1 MKVTARTASLTTPQS
16 HEGRV
21 GRLMRRGLNPD
32 LLSFVGFVGY
42 RYRFLFVYVL
52 IGVVSL
58 GLELVVYRGLERLG
72 VMYPFCAFVGVVS
85 GILVAYWGNVRFNFK
100 VPHGK
105 RQRALLYFVVIS
117 CFSWMVQFLIRRRI
131 PNWSYEE
138 ARLSISGAVFFLA
151 YLLHRRFSFSDY
163 KKVGVAVYANGIED
177 IKKVHARIQNFADI
191 IHVDIV
197 DASYGQQDHEVRT
210 YRLEVVRAY
219 WANKPIHVHVM
230 SRTPSR
236 YLRDILPH
244 ADRIYVHVEIDEDVA
259 AVLAKVRQAGK
270 QVGVALVTETPLGVL
285 RPYLDRIDGVLF
297 LAYLLHRRFSF
308 SDYKKVGVAVYAN
321 GIEDI
326 KKVHARIQNFADII
340 HVDIVDASYGQQD
353 HEVRT
358 YRLEVV
364 RAYWANKPIHV
375 HLMSRAPSRYLH
387 DILPHADRI
396 YVHVEIDED
405 VAAVLATVR
414 QAGKQVGVALAIETP
429 LGALR
434 PYLDRIDGVLFL
446 AISKPGS
453 SGQSFEMQ
461 TLERLAEFNRW
472 PERSGVDVC
481 VDGGITEANVGL
493 LNVEIVV
500 SGSSVLTHADPPRQ
514 IMRLQTSSSYEQ
526 T

>member
-16 HEGRV
+16 HQGRV
-21 GRLMRRGLNPD
+21 GRLMRRALNPD

-72 VMYPFCAFVGVVS
+72 VTYPFCAFVGVVS

-117 CFSWMVQFLIRRRI
+117 CFSWIVQFLIRRRI

-138 ARLSISGAVFFLA
+138 ARLSISGAVF
-151 YLLHRRFSFSDY
+151 
-163 KKVGVAVYANGIED
+163 
-177 IKKVHARIQNFADI
+177 
-191 IHVDIV
+191 
-197 DASYGQQDHEVRT
+197 
-210 YRLEVVRAY
+210 
-219 WANKPIHVHVM
+219 
-230 SRTPSR
+230 
-236 YLRDILPH
+236 
-244 ADRIYVHVEIDEDVA
+244 
-259 AVLAKVRQAGK
+259 
-270 QVGVALVTETPLGVL
+270 
-285 RPYLDRIDGVLF
+285 F